1 MGWAWAALRSG
12 VPRWCAQN
20 PSCSSSWVGSIR
32 LIIRSQPYSTA
43 PSPSHGGEEDGDPD
57 EVRQEML
64 NRWMFRAAQTT
75 FRDYLHATRGLCFT
89 DAKHISERSPVFLG
103 ELLDEV
109 KVNKAVTKAADQGED
124 EARLRSK
131 VKKRVSRALV
141 RLFHRRP
148 VNEFRPFFESIGL
161 RPSECDYLLPQDLT
175 FLADAEMLLESCHA
189 LCSYGIARRKIGR
202 IYWNATEVFS
212 LGQGVLASK
221 LEALEGLGFSKAS
234 VIKLVISTPTVLV
247 HDPAVELKTFLLW
260 LDDIGIQRDW
270 IGQFLSERVSYNW
283 PKMVQALQS
292 LSDLGFTK
300 DDIGKVVRKN
310 PHLLLEQSGG
320 ELHSTVDTMQRVGSG
335 KRELLDLFLNHP
347 NVDSVDVGWNI
358 SKGSCF
364 LHDIGISYCDVKKI
378 LNSHGW
384 MFGAAPMKATSTI
397 LAQLNV
403 GKARL
408 RKIIMEEPCQSM
420 NYTIG
425 SKVSRLPRCKP
436 EPCVKEKR
444 EFLRRI
450 GFVEGSED
458 MEKALKAIRGKG
470 TKLQDR
476 YNKLVEKGLDPKHVA
491 HMVKVAP
498 RILNQKT
505 DALAY
510 KISFLVH
517 VAGYPLSALPAFPR
531 YLEFTVHKSKLKM
544 LVYSWLLER
553 GLAAPQLTLST
564 VLASSETEFIKAH
577 HVYKVPM
584 GREVWSKL
592 KREGGSFGQEEIR
605 WLRHRCNLDDSR
617 IECMS

>member
-1 MGWAWAALRSG
+1 
-12 VPRWCAQN
+12 
-20 PSCSSSWVGSIR
+20 
-32 LIIRSQPYSTA
+32 
-43 PSPSHGGEEDGDPD
+43 
-57 EVRQEML
+57 ML
-64 NRWMFRAAQTT
+64 NRWVFRAAQTT
-75 FRDYLHATRGLCFT
+75 FRDYLHVKRGLCFS

-103 ELLDEV
+103 ELLEEV
-109 KVNKAVTKAADQGED
+109 NTAVTKPADQGGD
-124 EARLRSK
+124 EVRLRSK
-131 VKKRVSRALV
+131 VKKRVSKALV
-141 RLFHRRP
+141 RLFHRHP

-161 RPSECDYLLPQDLT
+161 RPSECDSLLPQDLT
-175 FLADAEMLLESCHA
+175 FLADAEMLLESYRA

-202 IYWNATEVFS
+202 IYRNATEVFS

-234 VIKLVISTPTVLV
+234 VIKLVISTPAVMV

-260 LDDIGIQRDW
+260 LDEIGIQRDW
-270 IGQFLSERVSYNW
+270 IGQFLSEKESYNW

-300 DDIGKVVRKN
+300 DDTGKVVRKN
-310 PHLLLEQSGG
+310 PHLLLEHSG
-320 ELHSTVDTMQRVGSG
+320 EMLHSSVDSMQRVGSG
-335 KRELLDLFLNHP
+335 KWELLDLFLNHP
-347 NVDSVDVGWNI
+347 NVNSVDVGWNI
-358 SKGSCF
+358 SKGSRF
-364 LHDIGISYCDVKKI
+364 LDEIGISHGDVKK
-378 LNSHGW
+378 LMDSHGW

-408 RKIIMEEPCQSM
+408 RKIIMEEPRQSM
-420 NYTIG
+420 NYKIG

-470 TKLQDR
+470 ANLQDR
-476 YNKLVEKGLDPKHVA
+476 YNKLVEKGLDPKHVG

-498 RILNQKT
+498 RILNQKP

-517 VAGYPLSALPAFPR
+517 VAGYPLSALAAFPQ
-531 YLEFTVHKSKLKM
+531 YLEFTVHRSKLKM
-544 LVYSWLLER
+544 LMYSWLLER

-584 GREVWSKL
+584 GREVWWKL
-592 KREGGSFGQEEIR
+592 KQEGGSFGQEEIR
-605 WLRHRCNLDDSR
+605 WLRRRCNLDDSR

>member
-320 ELHSTVDTMQRVGSG
+320 ELH
-335 KRELLDLFLNHP
+335 
-347 NVDSVDVGWNI
+347 
-358 SKGSCF
+358 
-364 LHDIGISYCDVKKI
+364 
-378 LNSHGW
+378 NSHGW